1 MCSRNNQNTVQP
13 QAVNLVDTEPC
24 PNPGT
29 AFFIA
34 GPVARNPP
42 LWRTRLQTKRP
53 SHPAPA
59 AKEARLRTG
68 QEMMN
73 DIEFQGTALAPN
85 PTKRSKPKPAVAR
98 LYARTAP
105 GPRARCP
112 CSEGAHSLSE
122 DAHRFRKVRILENPE
137 DSFEDVAS
145 VFKDAQFLVSLF
157 AAKGADR
164 EKRMTKSILQ
174 GTALDRPHKKIEA
187 EVGGCATLTRNATG
201 SRAMPW

>member
-59 AKEARLRTG
+59 AKEAQLRTG

-105 GPRARCP
+105 GPRAVP
-112 CSEGAHSLSE
+112 LFEGAHLLSKM
-122 DAHRFRKVRILENPE
+122 RT
-137 DSFEDVAS
+137 
-145 VFKDAQFLVSLF
+145 VFKSAHLGKSRGFLRRCAPVFEDAQFLVSLF

-187 EVGGCATLTRNATG
+187 EVGGCAT
-201 SRAMPW
+201 